1 MVTRVTANAALT
13 HLNVV
18 KGHFVNGSL
27 SFNHV
32 ESTCVGQVQ
41 DLKQGDWR
49 KRSNDR
55 PVQVI
60 HTTVDTTRCL

>member
-1 MVTRVTANAALT
+1 M
-13 HLNVV
+13 NVV

-27 SFNHV
+27 SFSHV
-32 ESTCVGQVQ
+32 DSTCVGQVQ

-60 HTTVDTTRCL
+60 HTTVDTTACL